1 MKQTTHIEQLIESI
15 KADCAKLGITLIASA
30 CDGIDGGADYD
41 CENPLVPGVNQR
53 LILGNSDDV
62 ESVVYDLV
70 NTTIIDD
77 IILKAGKIAYVFQ
90 GVRQSL
96 NPSYE
101 LVPGT
106 ISVGYNHLV
115 NFLAFQISQVV
126 KDNLERLALGKV
138 FAVIENKNDV
148 GNGNTI
154 FEVYGLKVGLEA
166 VVISRVPADQET
178 NGAFTINL
186 STPENE
192 GKEPKMPQTWFDTD
206 YPTTLAKV
214 EALLVP

>member
-1 MKQTTHIEQLIESI
+1 MKQTDFEKFIAAVKS
-15 KADCAKLGITLIASA
+15 DCEKLGIALVASA
-30 CDGIDGGADYD
+30 CGGIDSGTDYD
-41 CENPLVPGVNQR
+41 CDNPIVPGVNQR
-53 LILGNSDDV
+53 LILGNLDDI
-62 ESVVYDLV
+62 ESIVYDLV
-70 NTTIIDD
+70 NPTIIKD
-77 IILKAGKIAYVFQ
+77 IVLKAGKLAYVFQ

-106 ISVGYNHLV
+106 VSVGYNHLV
-115 NFLAFQISQVV
+115 NFLAFQISQIV

-138 FAVIENKNDV
+138 WAVIENKNDI
-148 GNGNTI
+148 GNGNNI

-166 VVISRVPADQET
+166 TVITRVPADQET

-214 EALLVP
+214 NALLV